1 MRLDLSNRLP
11 LAFALLDLEA
21 VFPIQLTY
29 IGLEMTHFSL
39 PPCEI
44 IIWYLVSKQIKKYLC
59 ADTLVILLFSKSV
72 PLIVALE

>member
-29 IGLEMTHFSL
+29 IGLEMTHFSAMRDH
-39 PPCEI
+39 
-44 IIWYLVSKQIKKYLC
+44 YLV
-59 ADTLVILLFSKSV
+59 FSQQTN
-72 PLIVALE
+72 